1 MLFELTNHDG
11 RSRWGP
17 TILALPDQG
26 ALDGSTRL
34 WMNIVQ
40 SMLLRELP
48 SHLADC
54 VQSAADR
61 AWFSGLAPASGIPTA
76 AGIGPAPATEARAAP
91 TMTFT
96 PTQDRLAELYLA
108 HRALRRAG
116 TAHSGGRGAELAV
129 FAVLAGIAAELR
141 RRGLWPAYVR
151 AARRAR
157 AALGPGSGAPV
168 PGDRPG

>member
-1 MLFELTNHDG
+1 MLFELNNRDG

-54 VQSAADR
+54 VQSVADR
-61 AWFSGLAPASGIPTA
+61 AWFSDLAPASGIPTA

-116 TAHSGGRGAELAV
+116 TAHSGDRGAELAV
-129 FAVLAGIAAELR
+129 LAGIGAELR

-157 AALGPGSGAPV
+157 AALGPGSSAPV
-168 PGDRPG
+168 PGDLPG

>member
-1 MLFELTNHDG
+1 VLFELTNRDG
-11 RSRWGP
+11 RSRWSP
-17 TILALPDQG
+17 TILTLPDQG

-129 FAVLAGIAAELR
+129 LAGIAAELR

-168 PGDRPG
+168 PGDLPG